1 MKTENFLDAM
11 GLISE
16 ELKKEALETMK
27 HKHEAKRRGLR
38 TPIRVLLIAAVIAS
52 LFTVTAFAV
61 GNYINS
67 PAQAEKV
74 AQQELEKMQELGI
87 LSDKFSVEGI
97 KAERVIELPVFEG
110 EDYFFGRI
118 WPHRYSVQWYKGTP
132 EGNPYTVITQV
143 DTADGKIL
151 GLTVEALAGEDE
163 EPYRVL
169 EDQEIPVGYDEEKQ
183 QPILE
188 KQDLEYFDNYEDI
201 IPEGITVDQLC
212 TRLNEYWGFEGYTIV
227 DSVDEFYDFEDIA
240 TPSGDSLVRELP
252 QDNYYL
258 SVLFEG
264 DQQGVPRY
272 IQTSEFPGY
281 VVLIVGTNHV
291 VG

>member
-11 GLISE
+11 GLVSE
-16 ELKKEALETMK
+16 ELKKEALETMTY
-27 HKHEAKRRGLR
+27 KHETKRRKMK
-38 TPIRVLLIAAVIAS
+38 TPIRVFLIAAIIAS

-74 AQQELEKMQELGI
+74 AQQELKKMQELGI
-87 LSDKFSVEGI
+87 FSEKFSVEGI
-97 KAERVIELPVFEG
+97 AAERVIELPVYEG

-143 DTADGKIL
+143 DTAEGKIMAV
-151 GLTVEALAGEDE
+151 TVEALPGEDAQ
-163 EPYRVL
+163 PYREEEGEL
-169 EDQEIPVGYDEEKQ
+169 PVGFDEEKQ
-183 QPILE
+183 QPIME
-188 KQDLEYFDNYEDI
+188 KTTFRYYDNYDDI
-201 IPEGITVDQLC
+201 IPEGITVDELC

-227 DSVDEFYDFEDIA
+227 DSVDEFYDFTDVE
-240 TPSGDSLVRELP
+240 TPAGNSLVRELP
-252 QDNYYL
+252 QDDYYL

-272 IQTSEFPGY
+272 VQTAEYPGY
-281 VVLIVGTNHV
+281 VCLIVGTNHV